1 MKSFSHAFSRIGTES
16 AFSVGPEI
24 AGWVNRGYDM
34 VRLNIGEPGDNI
46 PQVSTKAII
55 ESVKR
60 HETHYMPAAG
70 TDSLRE
76 EIANYLSITRRVKY
90 KKEDIVVSPGGKPVI
105 GGTIQILVD
114 PGDEVIYPTPGYPIY
129 ESFVDLVG
137 AVKKPIIL
145 KEEKS
150 FRFDISDLKKL
161 VSAKT
166 KLLILNSPSNP
177 TGGVLTKEDLEEVAK
192 LANKYD
198 FYILSDE
205 CYSRVIFGKGFR
217 KVNFKGN
224 KIPVAPSIVNISGMA
239 ERTVI
244 LHAFSK
250 TYCMTGLR
258 VGFAA
263 SKIKD
268 FMSKFTTFA
277 INYWSCLPAPIM
289 AGALAAL
296 GKSQKEAQSVIADY
310 QDKRDMAVEMLN
322 DIRDIK
328 CHKPEGSFYLFPNV
342 TEVCKRKGFANSET
356 LRKHLLSFDKKKKRG
371 VAVLA
376 RIHFGK
382 PLPGEREDYIRLC
395 FAGKKDLLAEGIRR
409 IKEAVE

>member
-1 MKSFSHAFSRIGTES
+1 MKPFSKVFDKIGTES

-24 AGWVNRGYDM
+24 MGFINQGYDV

-46 PQVSTKAII
+46 PEVSTQAII
-55 ESVKR
+55 DSIKK

-76 EIANYLSITRRVKY
+76 EIAHYLSVTRGVKY
-90 KKEDIVVSPGGKPVI
+90 QKDDVVVSPGGKPVI

-145 KEEKS
+145 KEEKG

-161 VSAKT
+161 ITKKT
-166 KLLILNSPSNP
+166 KLLVLNSPSNP
-177 TGGVLTKEDLEEVAK
+177 TGGVVTKEDLEEIAL
-192 LANKYD
+192 LAEKYD

-205 CYSRVIFGKGFR
+205 CYSRVIFGKGYK

-224 KIPVAPSIVNISGMA
+224 KIPVAPSIVNIPGMA

-263 SKIKD
+263 SKIPD
-268 FMSKFTTFA
+268 FMKKFTTFA
-277 INYWSCLPAPIM
+277 INYWSCLPAPLM
-289 AGALAAL
+289 AGAQAAL
-296 GKSQKEAQSVIADY
+296 GKSQREAQRVIANY
-310 QDKRDMAVEMLN
+310 EKKRDMAVAMLN
-322 DIRDIK
+322 DIKGIK
-328 CHKPEGSFYLFPNV
+328 CHKPVGSFYLFPNV
-342 TEVCKRKGFANSET
+342 TKACKNKGLKNSEE
-356 LRKHLLSFDKKKKRG
+356 LRKYLLSYDKKNKRG

-382 PLPGEREDYIRLC
+382 PLPGEKEDYIRLC
-395 FAGKKDLLAEGIRR
+395 FAGKKELLAEGIRR

>member
-1 MKSFSHAFSRIGTES
+1 MKPFSKAFGRIGTES

-24 AGWVNRGYDM
+24 TGWVNQGYDV

-46 PQVSTKAII
+46 PEVSTKAII
-55 ESVKR
+55 ASVKK
-60 HETHYMPAAG
+60 HESHYMPATG

-76 EIANYLSITRRVKY
+76 EIAHYLSITRRVNY

-114 PGDEVIYPTPGYPIY
+114 AGDEVIYPTPGYPIY

-145 KEEKS
+145 HEEKG
-150 FRFDISDLKKL
+150 FRFDITDLKRL
-161 VSAKT
+161 ISPKT

-177 TGGVLTKEDLEEVAK
+177 TGGVLTKGDLEEIAK
-192 LANKYD
+192 LAKKYD

-205 CYSRVIFGKGFR
+205 CYSRVIFGSGFDR
-217 KVNFKGN
+217 VNFKGN
-224 KIPVAPSIVNISGMA
+224 KIPVAPSIASLPGMA

-263 SKIKD
+263 SKIPD
-268 FMSKFTTFA
+268 FMKKFTTFA
-277 INYWSCLPAPIM
+277 INYWSCLPAPLM
-289 AGALAAL
+289 KGAEAAL
-296 GKSQKEAQSVIADY
+296 GKSQTEAQKIIAGY
-310 QDKRDMAVEMLN
+310 KEKRDMVVAMLN
-322 DIRDIK
+322 DIKGIK

-342 TEVCKRKGFANSET
+342 TQVCKKKGFKNSEE
-356 LRKHLLSFDKKKKRG
+356 LRKHLLSYDKKKKKG

-382 PLPGEREDYIRLC
+382 PLPQEREDYIRLC